1 MLIGISGSLSSG
13 KEEITRYLTYQGF
26 QFLALNEPNSTT
38 SNQDNHTLQ
47 PEITFNSA
55 DDLLT
60 YATANWQSNMVVMPI
75 NDHRTVESLSIRP
88 FFLHLIVDAPSRVRY
103 QRYLKKYSAS
113 PSRLTFEQF
122 VDVSESFSYSLQ
134 YLTLFTN
141 STSSSSSGGGGG
153 GSSGGAGSAHHTPT
167 IRIIN
172 TTTTIK
178 DLYVQLSKLDIQNQQ
193 RLRPNWDT
201 YFMKLANL
209 AALRSNCMKRR
220 VGCVIAKDNRVI
232 ATGYNGTPRHLQ
244 NCNQGGCRRCN
255 GHSSANFGSGSSSGT
270 ASTQRSDRSKSSSLS
285 LSLSSSSSL
294 SNNKLSTRG
303 TLPNSTKATS
313 TNVSD
318 DDDDDINITGATISD
333 GQVSAA
339 TAAATA
345 GASGAALSTCLCLHA
360 EENALLESG
369 RERINNHGS
378 HCILYCNT
386 CPCLTCSIKIIQL
399 GITEVVYSQSYSMD
413 GESKRVLNLAGVT
426 LRQFE
431 PPKEVLIS

>member
-13 KEEITRYLTYQGF
+13 KQEITRYLTYQGF
-26 QFLALNEPNSTT
+26 QFLALNEPNSA
-38 SNQDNHTLQ
+38 SSSSSSSPNNQGNHTLQ

-55 DDLLT
+55 DDLLA

-113 PSRLTFEQF
+113 PSPSRLTFEQF

-141 STSSSSSGGGGG
+141 STSSSSS
-153 GSSGGAGSAHHTPT
+153 SSGGGAGSAHHTPT

-255 GHSSANFGSGSSSGT
+255 GHSSANFGSSGT
-270 ASTQRSDRSKSSSLS
+270 ASTQGSDRSSS
-285 LSLSSSSSL
+285 SSSSSL

-303 TLPNSTKATS
+303 TSLDSTKATS
-313 TNVSD
+313 TNFSD
-318 DDDDDINITGATISD
+318 DDD
-333 GQVSAA
+333 
-339 TAAATA
+339 
-345 GASGAALSTCLCLHA
+345 H
-360 EENALLESG
+360 
-369 RERINNHGS
+369 
-378 HCILYCNT
+378 
-386 CPCLTCSIKIIQL
+386 
-399 GITEVVYSQSYSMD
+399 
-413 GESKRVLNLAGVT
+413 
-426 LRQFE
+426 
-431 PPKEVLIS
+431 